1 MTNNFLKYKDLEKKY
16 QKQSM
21 PKEELQQKVLD
32 DEVTQK
38 MTHIMK

>member
-21 PKEELQQKVLD
+21 PKEEL
-32 DEVTQK
+32 
-38 MTHIMK
+38 